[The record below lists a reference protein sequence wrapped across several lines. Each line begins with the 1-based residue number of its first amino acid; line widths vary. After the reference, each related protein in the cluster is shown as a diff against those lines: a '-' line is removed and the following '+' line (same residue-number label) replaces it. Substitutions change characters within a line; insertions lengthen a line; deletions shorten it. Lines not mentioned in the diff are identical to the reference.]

1 MVSLRGAGRQKRGAA
16 GPRMRAAA
24 HRVWYSEP
32 YCTKFHSGPQPG
44 NCMLVAMTPPLPLAE
59 RKRRQARQRIIQAAE
74 ELFLARGFEDVSVA
88 DIAERAEVGRTTFF
102 RHFDDKREVV
112 FAREQELL
120 DTITAAGDA
129 DRTPAARSA
138 AEAVEQL
145 RPVLLALCARATADP
160 DAYTRHFQLIEQ
172 HPELR
177 DRDAAKTQQ
186 IADKLSDLL
195 IHRGTDK
202 ATALLAAQV
211 ALACYQTAKRL
222 ATNPRTLVDETQ
234 AALRRALTLGTR
246 PAETR
251 TEPAAP

>member
-1 MVSLRGAGRQKRGAA
+1 
-16 GPRMRAAA
+16 
-24 HRVWYSEP
+24 
-32 YCTKFHSGPQPG
+32 
-44 NCMLVAMTPPLPLAE
+44 MLAVMTRPLPLVE
-59 RKRRQARQRIIQAAE
+59 RKRRQARQRIIQAAR
-74 ELFLARGFEDVSVA
+74 ELFLARGFDDVSVG

-102 RHFDDKREVV
+102 RHFGDKQEVV
-112 FAREQELL
+112 FAKEQELL
-120 DTITAAGDA
+120 ETITAAGQA
-129 DRTPAARSA
+129 DDTAAAPSA

-145 RPVLLALCARATADP
+145 RPVLLALCAQATADP
-160 DAYTRHFQLIEQ
+160 EAYTRHFQLIEQ

-222 ATNPRTLVDETQ
+222 ANNPRTLVDETQ
-234 AALRRALTLGTR
+234 AALKRVLTLGIR
-246 PAETR
+246 PAESHA
-251 TEPAAP
+251 EPSAP